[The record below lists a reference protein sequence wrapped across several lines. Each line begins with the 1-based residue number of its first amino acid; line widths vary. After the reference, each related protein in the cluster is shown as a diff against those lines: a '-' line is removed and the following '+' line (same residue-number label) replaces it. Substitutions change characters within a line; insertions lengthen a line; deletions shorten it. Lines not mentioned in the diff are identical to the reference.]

1 LTACRFQF
9 GFVRPRLLAAA
20 ALALGLGLIAAM
32 PTAFADKPGADKPGA
47 QAAVK
52 VINADVMTIQAT
64 QTDGGAFI
72 DPLIGS
78 MPQLSKPPFS
88 SYNNYRL
95 LDRKSLPLEP
105 GKSANYPL
113 VNSRVLQVTYMEET
127 ADKRHLVSAAINQPG
142 GKAFLKLLEVKA
154 ASNETFFVA
163 GQVYKGGSLVLAIT
177 MRP

>member
-1 LTACRFQF
+1 
-9 GFVRPRLLAAA
+9 
-20 ALALGLGLIAAM
+20 M
-32 PTAFADKPGADKPGA
+32 PTALADKPAP

-64 QTDGGAFI
+64 QTDGGSFI

-95 LDRKSLPLEP
+95 LDCKSLPLEP
-105 GKSANYPL
+105 GKSATYPL
-113 VNSRVLQVTYMEET
+113 VNSRILQVTYMEET

-142 GKAFLKLLEVKA
+142 GSGKAFLKLLEVKA